1 MFVYKQT
8 CILQHSKKTLQEKM
22 FIIKQLENL
31 TIIKDSAS
39 LRLMSV
45 MNLNVKS

>member
-1 MFVYKQT
+1 
-8 CILQHSKKTLQEKM
+8 M